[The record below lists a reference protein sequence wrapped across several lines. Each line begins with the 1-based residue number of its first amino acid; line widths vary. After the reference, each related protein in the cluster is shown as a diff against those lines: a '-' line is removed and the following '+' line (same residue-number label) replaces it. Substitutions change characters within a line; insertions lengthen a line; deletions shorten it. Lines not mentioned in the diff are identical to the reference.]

1 MPEDSFDI
9 LEVVISS
16 DELLGQ
22 TPGPHHVLGQE
33 VAPAQTLPGVKHG
46 GGEEWISSLG
56 AAHTNQ
62 AEREEEEKEGNVWSK
77 H

>member
-1 MPEDSFDI
+1 MPEDRFDI

-16 DELLGQ
+16 DELLCQ

-33 VAPAQTLPGVKHG
+33 VAPAQTLPGVKYG
-46 GGEEWISSLG
+46 GGEEGISSLG

-62 AEREEEEKEGNVWSK
+62 AEREEEEKEGNV
-77 H
+77 